1 MRVPRRRGEEKQFI
15 RQDPAMTEQK
25 YLELK
30 TKLDFMKRVKRPQEA
45 EEVKRLALMGD
56 FSENAGY
63 QLAKGRLRGLNQ
75 RILDLENLLNR
86 VEIINTNGNKQ
97 QVDLGARVTLKSNS
111 GIKKFQI
118 LGSVETNPTD
128 GIISHTSPLGSAL
141 IGKKPGDKIKIKLK
155 DREFEYEI
163 LKIE

>member
-1 MRVPRRRGEEKQFI
+1 MRVPKRRGEEKQFV

-30 TKLDFMKRVKRPQEA
+30 NKLDFMKKVKRPQEA

-86 VEIINTNGNKQ
+86 VEIINTSGKKDH
-97 QVDLGARVTLKSNS
+97 VDLGVIVTLKSNK
-111 GIKKFQI
+111 GINRYQI
-118 LGSVETNPTD
+118 LGSVETNPTA

-141 IGKKPGDKIKIKLK
+141 LGKHKGDKIKIKLK
-155 DREFEYEI
+155 DKELEYEI
-163 LKIE
+163 LEIE